1 MVTVTIEDEPQLCCL
16 CLCDYRPNPYLD
28 AVNPTLKAT
37 AAKVGRASLRLKP
50 LLMLPSAVHGRNL
63 LHLCCVVAS
72 SCSGLT
78 SPERCLVQHRYSV
91 GSDIPMSACV
101 CLLQM
106 NNPLHL
112 WKLWDPEVRYQRRC
126 FAGNDAIMAQ
136 KIQRLRKNPP
146 AAHTIAGERSRQ
158 SSVRSLDAAWR
169 AVANCCQRKAL

>member
-37 AAKVGRASLRLKP
+37 AAKVGRASMRLKP

-78 SPERCLVQHRYSV
+78 SPRMLLGAASVQCGWRC
-91 GSDIPMSACV
+91 SDV
-101 CLLQM
+101 CMRVPAADEQ
-106 NNPLHL
+106 
-112 WKLWDPEVRYQRRC
+112 
-126 FAGNDAIMAQ
+126 
-136 KIQRLRKNPP
+136 PP
-146 AAHTIAGERSRQ
+146 ASME
-158 SSVRSLDAAWR
+158 
-169 AVANCCQRKAL
+169 AVGP